1 MVSTELLKRIALYG
15 GALAL
20 GGAFL
25 MRNRIQ
31 NSLAAGEY
39 YKKSM
44 EALSQDPTAMAAL
57 GAPPLKTR
65 HLDLGDTEVNNVQP
79 HLGYARLDIPVVG
92 GREKGTLRTNCTRDA
107 ATGVWTVEKLELFLE
122 NTGQTV
128 TIVPPSS
135 ERR

>member
-20 GGAFL
+20 GSAFL
-25 MRNRIQ
+25 MRNRLQ

-39 YKKSM
+39 YKKSL
-44 EALSQDPTAMAAL
+44 EALSQDPTAMTAL
-57 GAPPLKTR
+57 GAPPLRTR

-79 HLGYARLDIPVVG
+79 HLGYAKLDIPVIG
-92 GREKGTLRTNCTRDA
+92 GREKGTLRTYCTRDA
-107 ATGVWTVEKLELFLE
+107 NTGVWTVENLQLFME
-122 NTGQTV
+122 KTGQSL
-128 TIVPPSS
+128 TIIPPHS

>member
-20 GGAFL
+20 GSAFL

-31 NSLAAGEY
+31 TGLAAGEY
-39 YKKSM
+39 YKKSL

-65 HLDLGDTEVNNVQP
+65 RLDLGDTEANNVQP
-79 HLGYARLDIPVVG
+79 HLGYAKLDIPVVG
-92 GREKGTLRTNCTRDA
+92 GREKGTLRTYCTRDA
-107 ATGVWTVEKLELFLE
+107 TTGVWTVEKLQLLIEK
-122 NTGQTV
+122 TGQMV
-128 TIVPPSS
+128 TIVPPHS